1 MIDIFY
7 HHINNHVH
15 DHVHDDD
22 LDPNHEHA
30 VINFFLNNCVNIYL
44 CLKFEV
50 NPIIGS
56 IIN

>member
-7 HHINNHVH
+7 RHINNHVH

-30 VINFFLNNCVNIYL
+30 VINFF
-44 CLKFEV
+44 
-50 NPIIGS
+50 
-56 IIN
+56 